1 MAHNFF
7 PMIARMRY
15 IARWGLMRNTQPE
28 NIQEELS
35 ELQSYFGS
43 IEELCEH
50 EDDIICHSGCD
61 DMADVARCYLEESG
75 QLGEL
80 PAHLQNYIDYAA
92 YGRDMELEGTFVV
105 TNHGVYEIL
114 R

>member
-1 MAHNFF
+1 MVED
-7 PMIARMRY
+7 
-15 IARWGLMRNTQPE
+15 LPE
-28 NIQEELS
+28 YIQEELS

-61 DMADVARCYLEESG
+61 DICLLYTSPSPR
-75 QLGEL
+75 
-80 PAHLQNYIDYAA
+80 DYAA
-92 YGRDMELEGTFVV
+92 IGRKLETSENYLFTDNGIFS
-105 TNHGVYEIL
+105 Y